1 MKTTRLR
8 QGIRFLPLLAAL
20 SAFPLA
26 AAAQDAPRSDTLARP
41 VMQVLRITEPVV
53 IDGRLNDAVWA
64 RATPADNFVQ
74 RTPIDGVPA
83 TERTEARILID
94 DRNIYV
100 GIRLY
105 DSRPALIGKQL
116 ARRDAGD
123 TFTDW
128 IFVGFDTYGDRRTAF
143 AFGVSPRGA
152 QQDGYLFNDS
162 EFDGQWD
169 AVWQSAANIDS
180 LGWSVEMRIPLSQLR
195 FTAGD
200 STRNWGVQF
209 LRQIARTGEN
219 SNWSPRPANTPAD
232 VSRFGV
238 LTGLGALEGAVPLE
252 VIPYL
257 RSQVAT
263 LPPDPGNPFHAATAG
278 ETAIGV
284 DVRMRLPK
292 SLTLTATVNPDF
304 GQVEADPAVV
314 NLSAFEVFFPERRP
328 FFLESLDNFQF
339 GETRSFNSSD
349 PPNFFYTR
357 RIGRPPQRRL
367 PGEFVDIPTQTP
379 ILAALKLSG
388 TTPGGWAVG
397 SLNSTTARGIGR
409 RVLPGGG
416 IVSEEVEPLTNSH
429 VSRVRKLLR
438 GGFSSVGAFGSWVER
453 ELSDTLVRSV
463 LPQRALVGGVDFEH
477 AWNERTW
484 TISGVA
490 ARSRVSGDA
499 AAMARLQL
507 ANYRSFQR
515 PDAAHLAFDPTRE
528 SLSGGYYAL
537 TGAKTAG
544 RLTGSVTLE
553 QLDPGFEANDLG
565 FQTNSDLRAIS
576 TGTFY
581 RQPNQTRFF
590 QSWSLGFF
598 STLAATTAGD
608 NLERRIATF
617 NEVQFRNFWTLEFS
631 SNLETGR
638 FNDRLL
644 RGGPIAARP
653 NSSRTE
659 ISVTTDPRRPLILSV
674 SAENFQNRAGSRAQ
688 EYGIGFDWRPQS
700 AIRVRIEPE
709 IAINDIVDQYVTST
723 DDITATATFGRRYVF
738 ADVRQREARL
748 NTRLDWTFSPYVSL
762 QLLLQPFASAGEFL
776 RYKEFLT
783 PREFKFA
790 TYGETQ
796 GTITRD
802 GSTVTIDPDGAG
814 AAASFAFG
822 ERDYTARELR
832 GNAVLRW
839 ELRPG
844 STLFL
849 VWQQTRDSFETGAN
863 LDAAGELGAL
873 FGEPA
878 RNVFLV
884 KFAWWFGR

>member
-1 MKTTRLR
+1 MVTNTRLA
-8 QGIRFLPLLAAL
+8 LACLAAL
-20 SAFPLA
+20 AALPSTDAF
-26 AAAQDAPRSDTLARP
+26 AQDVRSDTLARP
-41 VMQVLRITEPVV
+41 VMQVLRIAEPVV

-64 RATPADNFVQ
+64 RATPANNFVQ

-83 TERTEARILID
+83 TERTDARILID

-105 DSRPALIGKQL
+105 DSRPDLIGKQL

-128 IFVGFDTYGDRRTAF
+128 VFVGFDTYGDRRTAF
-143 AFGVSPRGA
+143 GFGVSPRGA

-169 AVWQSAANIDS
+169 AVWQSAAQIDS

-195 FTAGD
+195 FAAGD

-209 LRQIARTGEN
+209 LRQIARNGEN

-263 LPPDPGNPFHAATAG
+263 LPPDPGNPFHRASTG
-278 ETAIGV
+278 ETAIGL

-314 NLSAFEVFFPERRP
+314 NLTAFEVFFPERRP
-328 FFLESLDNFQF
+328 FFLESFDNFQF
-339 GETRSFNSSD
+339 GGTRNFND
-349 PPNFFYTR
+349 ANPPNFFYTR

-367 PGEFVDIPTQTP
+367 SGDFVDVPTQTP

-397 SLNSTTARGIGR
+397 SMNSTTARGIGR
-409 RVLPGGG
+409 RVLPGGA
-416 IVSEEVEPLTNSH
+416 IVREEVEPLTNSH

-453 ELSDTLVRSV
+453 ELSDSLVRSV
-463 LPQRALVGGVDFEH
+463 LPQRALIGGVDFEH
-477 AWNERTW
+477 AWDERTW
-484 TISGVA
+484 TVSGVA

-499 AAMARLQL
+499 AAIARLQL

-515 PDAAHLAFDPTRE
+515 PDAAHLTYDPTRE
-528 SLSGGYYAL
+528 SLGGGYYAL
-537 TGAKTAG
+537 SAAKTAG
-544 RLTGSVTLE
+544 RLTGSLVLE
-553 QLDPGFEANDLG
+553 QLDPGFESNDLG
-565 FQTNSDLRAIS
+565 FQTNSDRRALS
-576 TGTFY
+576 TATTY
-581 RQPNQTRFF
+581 SQPNRTRYL
-590 QSWSLGFF
+590 QSWSTGFF
-598 STLAATTAGD
+598 ASVAATTAGD

-617 NEVQFRNFWTLEFS
+617 NRVQFLNFWILSTE

-709 IAINDIVDQYVTST
+709 IAFNDIVDQYVTSA
-723 DDITATATFGRRYVF
+723 DDITASSTFGRRYVF
-738 ADVRQREARL
+738 ADVKQREARL

-844 STLFL
+844 STIFL

>member
-1 MKTTRLR
+1 MRVPKTSLV
-8 QGIRFLPLLAAL
+8 LVCLVALAA
-20 SAFPLA
+20 FPPA
-26 AAAQDAPRSDTLARP
+26 GAAAQDARTDTLARP
-41 VMQVLRITEPVV
+41 VLQVLRVTEPVT
-53 IDGRLNDAVWA
+53 IDGRLDDAAWA
-64 RATPADNFVQ
+64 RAMPAADFIQ
-74 RTPIDGVPA
+74 RTPLDGVPA
-83 TERTEARILID
+83 SERTDARILID
-94 DRNIYV
+94 ERNIYV
-100 GIRLY
+100 GIRLF
-105 DSRPALIGKQL
+105 DSRPDLIGTQL
-116 ARRDAGD
+116 ARRDALD

-128 IFVGFDTYGDRRTAF
+128 IWVGFDTYGDRRTAF

-152 QQDGYLFNDS
+152 QSDGYVFNDS
-162 EFDGQWD
+162 EIDMQWD
-169 AVWQSAANIDS
+169 AVWQSAANVDS
-180 LGWSVEMRIPLSQLR
+180 LGWTVELRIPLSQLR

-200 STRNWGVQF
+200 SARTWGVQF
-209 LRQIARTGEN
+209 LRQIARNNEDAY
-219 SNWSPRPANTPAD
+219 WSPRPATTPAD
-232 VSRFGV
+232 ASRFGV
-238 LTGLGALEGAVPLE
+238 LSGLGALDGAVPLE
-252 VIPYL
+252 VIPYV

-263 LPPDPGNPFHAATAG
+263 LPPDPGNPFHSASSG
-278 ETAIGV
+278 ETAIGL

-339 GETRSFNSSD
+339 GGTRSFNSSD

-367 PGEFVDIPTQTP
+367 SGDFVDVPTQTP

-388 TTPGGWAVG
+388 TTSGGWAVG
-397 SLNSTTARGIGR
+397 SMNSTTARGIGR
-409 RVLPGGG
+409 RVAPGGA
-416 IVSEEVEPLTNSH
+416 IVREEVEPLTNSH

-453 ELSDTLVRSV
+453 DLSDTLMRSV
-463 LPQRALVGGVDFEH
+463 LPQRALVGGMDFEH
-477 AWNERTW
+477 AWDDRTW
-484 TISGVA
+484 TVSGIA

-499 AAMARLQL
+499 AAISRLQL

-515 PDAAHLAFDPTRE
+515 PDAAHLAYDPTRE
-528 SLSGGYYAL
+528 SLDGGYYAL
-537 TGAKTAG
+537 TAAKTAG
-544 RLTGSVTLE
+544 RLTGSITAE
-553 QLDPGFEANDLG
+553 QLDPGFESNDLG
-565 FQTNSDLRAIS
+565 FQTNSDRRAIS

-590 QSWSLGFF
+590 QNWSTGFF
-598 STLAATTAGD
+598 ASVAATTAGD

-617 NEVQFRNFWTLEFS
+617 NEVQFRNFWTINVEA
-631 SNLETGR
+631 NLETGR

-653 NSSRTE
+653 RSSRTE
-659 ISVTTDPRRPLILSV
+659 LSLNTDSRRTLILRV
-674 SAENFQNRAGSRAQ
+674 GAEHFQNSAGSRAQ
-688 EYGIGFDWRPQS
+688 EYAIGFDWRPQS
-700 AIRVRIEPE
+700 AIRVRVEPE
-709 IAINDIVDQYVTST
+709 IAFNEIVDQYVTAT

-783 PREFKFA
+783 PREFEFA

-802 GSTVTIDPDGAG
+802 GSTVTIDPDAAG
-814 AAASFAFG
+814 PAAAFAFG

-844 STLFL
+844 STVFF

-884 KFAWWFGR
+884 KFAWWFGQ

>member
-1 MKTTRLR
+1 MVTKSRLA
-8 QGIRFLPLLAAL
+8 LACLAAL
-20 SAFPLA
+20 TAFPWAGAL
-26 AAAQDAPRSDTLARP
+26 AQDARSDTLARP
-41 VMQVLRITEPVV
+41 ELQVLRITEPVS
-53 IDGRLNDAVWA
+53 IDGRLDDAVWA
-64 RATPADNFVQ
+64 RATPAANFVQ
-74 RTPIDGVPA
+74 RTPLDGVPA

-94 DRNIYV
+94 ERNIYV
-100 GIRLY
+100 GVRLL
-105 DSRPALIGKQL
+105 DGRPDLIGQQL

-128 IFVGFDTYGDRRTAF
+128 LWVGFDTYGDRRTAF
-143 AFGVSPRGA
+143 VFAVSPRGA
-152 QQDGYLFNDS
+152 QRDGYVFNDS
-162 EFDGQWD
+162 EFDGDWD
-169 AVWQSAANIDS
+169 AVWQSAAQIDS
-180 LGWSVEMRIPLSQLR
+180 LGWTVEMRIPLSQLR

-200 STRNWGVQF
+200 SARTWGVQF
-209 LRQIARTGEN
+209 LRETARSGEN
-219 SNWSPRPANTPAD
+219 AYWSPRPATTPAD

-238 LTGLGALEGAVPLE
+238 LSGLGDLEGAVPLE

-257 RSQVAT
+257 RSQVST
-263 LPPDPGNPFHAATAG
+263 LPPDPGNPFHSASSG
-278 ETAIGV
+278 ETAIGL

-328 FFLESLDNFQF
+328 FFLESVDNFRF
-339 GETRSFNSSD
+339 GGTRSFNSSD

-367 PGEFVDIPTQTP
+367 SGDFVDVPTQTP

-388 TTPGGWAVG
+388 TTPSGWAVG
-397 SLNSTTARGIGR
+397 SMNSTTARGVGR
-409 RVLPGGG
+409 RVAPGGA
-416 IVSEEVEPLTNSH
+416 IVREEVEPLTNSH

-453 ELSDTLVRSV
+453 ELSDSLVRSV

-477 AWNERTW
+477 AWDERTW
-484 TISGVA
+484 TVSGVA

-499 AAMARLQL
+499 ASIARLQL

-515 PDAAHLAFDPTRE
+515 PDAAHLAYDPTRE
-528 SLSGGYYAL
+528 SLGGGYYAL
-537 TGAKTAG
+537 TAAKTAG
-544 RLTGSVTLE
+544 RLTGSITAE
-553 QLDPGFEANDLG
+553 QLDPGFESNDLG
-565 FQTNSDLRAIS
+565 FQTNSDRRAIS
-576 TGTFY
+576 TATTY
-581 RQPNQTRFF
+581 SQPNRTRYF
-590 QSWSLGFF
+590 QNWSTGFF
-598 STLAATTAGD
+598 ASVAATTAGD
-608 NLERRIATF
+608 NLERRIATV
-617 NEVQFRNFWTLEFS
+617 NEVQFRNFWTIEVE
-631 SNLETGR
+631 SNLEAGR

-653 NSSRTE
+653 SSSRTE
-659 ISVTTDPRRPLILSV
+659 LSINTDSRRTLIIRV
-674 SAENFQNRAGSRAQ
+674 AAEVFQNRAGSRSQ
-688 EYGIGFDWRPQS
+688 EYAIGFDWRPQS

-709 IAINDIVDQYVTST
+709 IAFNDIVDQYVTAT
-723 DDITATATFGRRYVF
+723 DDITASATFGRRYVF

-802 GSTVTIDPDGAG
+802 GSTVTIDPDAAG
-814 AAASFAFG
+814 PAAAFAFG
-822 ERDYTARELR
+822 ERNYTARELR

-844 STLFL
+844 STVFL